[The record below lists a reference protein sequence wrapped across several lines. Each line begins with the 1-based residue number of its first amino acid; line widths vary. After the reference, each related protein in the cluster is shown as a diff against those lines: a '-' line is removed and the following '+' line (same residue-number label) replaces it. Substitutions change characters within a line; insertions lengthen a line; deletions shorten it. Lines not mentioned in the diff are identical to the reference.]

1 MMESVVVIVS
11 ADVEWRVLRDILS
24 VQPTGRTPYGECCEL
39 QVNVQGQPTQVTYV
53 HGGWGK
59 FSAAGS
65 AQYAIERWSPDLII
79 NIGTCGGILEQ
90 IEVGEI
96 VLAERTLVYDII
108 EQMFD
113 AKEAVE
119 HYATDLDL
127 SWLREPYPHPVKRTP
142 LLSADRD
149 GLAEQIDFLKDEYS
163 ATALDWESG
172 AIAWIAAKNQKRCLI
187 LRGVTDLVD
196 SSGGEAYDGTGEL
209 FSKRTDDIMRT
220 LMESLPSWIECSTPA
235 ASSSPRGKAGD
246 LAS

>member
-1 MMESVVVIVS
+1 MVGSVVVIVS
-11 ADVEWRVLRDILS
+11 ADVEWRVLREILS
-24 VQPTGRTPYGECCEL
+24 VQPTGKTPYGECCEL
-39 QVNVQGQPTQVTYV
+39 SMDVHGRTIQTIYV

-59 FSAAGS
+59 ISAAGS
-65 AQYAIERWSPDLII
+65 AQYAIERGSPDLII
-79 NIGTCGGILEQ
+79 NIGTCGGILGE
-90 IEVGEI
+90 IEIGEI

-113 AKEAVE
+113 AEEAIE

-127 SWLREPYPHPVKRTP
+127 SWLQEPYPHPVRRTL

-149 GLAEQIDFLKDEYS
+149 GLAEQIDFLRDEYS

-196 SSGGEAYDGTGEL
+196 GSGGEAYDGTGEL
-209 FSKRTDDIMRT
+209 FSTRTDDIMRA
-220 LMESLPSWIECSTPA
+220 LMESLPSWIECSAPA
-235 ASSSPRGKAGD
+235 AQ
-246 LAS
+246 

>member
-1 MMESVVVIVS
+1 MVGSVVVIVS
-11 ADVEWRVLRDILS
+11 ADVEWRVLREILS
-24 VQPTGRTPYGECCEL
+24 VQPTGKTPYGECCEL
-39 QVNVQGQPTQVTYV
+39 SMDVHGRTIQTIYV

-59 FSAAGS
+59 ISAAGS

-79 NIGTCGGILEQ
+79 NIGTCGGILGE
-90 IEVGEI
+90 IEIGEI

-113 AKEAVE
+113 AEEAIE

-127 SWLREPYPHPVKRTP
+127 SWLQEPYPHPVRRTL

-149 GLAEQIDFLKDEYS
+149 GLAEQIDFLRDEYS

-196 SSGGEAYDGTGEL
+196 GSGGEAYDGTGEL
-209 FSKRTDDIMRT
+209 FSTRTDDIMRA
-220 LMESLPSWIECSTPA
+220 LMESLPSWIECSAPA
-235 ASSSPRGKAGD
+235 AQ
-246 LAS
+246 